1 MGDLPLGDLPF
12 GVFPFGVF
20 VFGDFGLADF
30 GVFGDFPFGVF
41 GAGGFGLL
49 EPLSEPLSDPL
60 SESEPDPDRTA
71 RAFAIGDDA
80 PTAFTG
86 SFWRWNAEVATAKY
100 AQIFIISDLKK

>member
-1 MGDLPLGDLPF
+1 MGDLLFGDLPF

-20 VFGDFGLADF
+20 VLGDFGLADF

-41 GAGGFGLL
+41 GAGGFGLA
-49 EPLSEPLSDPL
+49 EPLSEPL

-80 PTAFTG
+80 LTAFTG
-86 SFWRWNAEVATAKY
+86 SFWRWNAEVATAK
-100 AQIFIISDLKK
+100 